1 MSTVESVELETSEA
15 ESAAM
20 PSSVSSFRPLP
31 PKPKYS
37 PRQPDYPPPGYVS
50 PKVRSPTGPS
60 PVQSAASTPRAGFE
74 KADFDMLRTLMANLK
89 ELDQKLGKVSDE
101 EADVVDVDADATPRG
116 SCRSKL

>member
-1 MSTVESVELETSEA
+1 MSTVESIDLETSEA
-15 ESAAM
+15 ESAAK
-20 PSSVSSFRPLP
+20 PSSVSSLKLQ

-37 PRQPDYPPPGYVS
+37 VHPPDHPPPGHVS

-101 EADVVDVDADATPRG
+101 EGDMVDVDATPRG